1 MDAVAVQLRMAGQ
14 DLLCPCGVL
23 LQGFGV
29 LLGRHPGHQ
38 HICQIEQL
46 LLQAAGKDCQ
56 THDLDQ
62 ADVLLFDVVEL
73 CVGMVDPQ
81 RVFRGGDV
89 VAQDQIQLISA
100 IPHPGNGGDGVVGF
114 AVRLGKDEACLVGIA
129 APCGQDLVGQLH
141 QTLVIRT
148 GQADAAHGPVD
159 DAGFHILKAGEY
171 PALLDGGLGHGELV
185 VTALEVVVAQ
195 DAAAHNG
202 QVCIAAHEIV
212 GEQAHEVQQLAEG
225 GTLDLHGGVLAV
237 EHDAVLVVVDIG
249 AVLQIPCA
257 AVDGQRDDAVVF
269 AGGMVHPAC
278 IALVLHAELALGV
291 GALGGQLG
299 GGNGLGILFGLREVD
314 GDIQIAVGGLGD
326 PLHVPLDAVAAD
338 VIGILAEFI
347 EPVGGGLGALFLVPL
362 LKVGADNG
370 GARGQHTHQ
379 LGVKQVAGGGIVLAH
394 APGHGIVHQR
404 FQDALEVGVAD
415 ISLGL
420 GKAVQLHGHQQL
432 IADVDLVIG
441 QDEPGVQPIVD
452 ELLNGSRDHSTA
464 PPSGRMERMWHLPA
478 PRMASISAL
487 KASSFFSGTKAC
499 TVPAKPPP

>member
-1 MDAVAVQLRMAGQ
+1 MA
-14 DLLCPCGVL
+14 
-23 LQGFGV
+23 
-29 LLGRHPGHQ
+29 
-38 HICQIEQL
+38 E
-46 LLQAAGKDCQ
+46 
-56 THDLDQ
+56 
-62 ADVLLFDVVEL
+62 
-73 CVGMVDPQ
+73 
-81 RVFRGGDV
+81 
-89 VAQDQIQLISA
+89 
-100 IPHPGNGGDGVVGF
+100 N
-114 AVRLGKDEACLVGIA
+114 
-129 APCGQDLVGQLH
+129 
-141 QTLVIRT
+141 
-148 GQADAAHGPVD
+148 
-159 DAGFHILKAGEY
+159 
-171 PALLDGGLGHGELV
+171 
-185 VTALEVVVAQ
+185 
-195 DAAAHNG
+195 AAAHDG
-202 QVCIAAHEIV
+202 QVGVAAHEIV
-212 GEQAHEVQQLAEG
+212 GEQAHEIQQLAEG
-225 GTLDLHGGVLAV
+225 STLDLHGSVLVV
-237 EHDAVLVVVDIG
+237 EHNAVLVVVDVG
-249 AVLQIPCA
+249 AVLQVPSA
-257 AVDGQRDDAVVF
+257 VVDGERDDAVIL
-269 AGGMVHPAC
+269 AGGVVHAAC
-278 IALVLHAELALGV
+278 IAFVLGAELALGV
-291 GALGGQLG
+291 GALGSQFG
-299 GGNGLGILFGLREVD
+299 GGNGLGVFFGLREVD

-370 GARGQHTHQ
+370 GARGQHAHQ
-379 LGVKQVAGGGIVLAH
+379 LGVKQVTGGGIVLAH

-487 KASSFFSGTKAC
+487 KASSFSSGTKAC

>member
-1 MDAVAVQLRMAGQ
+1 MA
-14 DLLCPCGVL
+14 
-23 LQGFGV
+23 
-29 LLGRHPGHQ
+29 
-38 HICQIEQL
+38 
-46 LLQAAGKDCQ
+46 A
-56 THDLDQ
+56 
-62 ADVLLFDVVEL
+62 
-73 CVGMVDPQ
+73 
-81 RVFRGGDV
+81 
-89 VAQDQIQLISA
+89 
-100 IPHPGNGGDGVVGF
+100 
-114 AVRLGKDEACLVGIA
+114 
-129 APCGQDLVGQLH
+129 
-141 QTLVIRT
+141 
-148 GQADAAHGPVD
+148 
-159 DAGFHILKAGEY
+159 LK
-171 PALLDGGLGHGELV
+171 
-185 VTALEVVVAQ
+185 VVVAQ
-195 DAAAHNG
+195 DAAAHDG
-202 QVCIAAHEIV
+202 QVGVAAHEIV
-212 GEQAHEVQQLAEG
+212 GEQAHEIQQLAEG
-225 GTLDLHGGVLAV
+225 GPLDLHGGVLAV

-269 AGGMVHPAC
+269 AGGMIHPAC

-291 GALGGQLG
+291 SALGGQLG
-299 GGNGLGILFGLREVD
+299 GGNGLGVLFRLREVD

-347 EPVGGGLGALFLVPL
+347 EPVGGGLGALAFVPL

-370 GARGQHTHQ
+370 GARGQHAHQ

-415 ISLGL
+415 IPLGL

-432 IADVDLVIG
+432 IADIDLVIG

-487 KASSFFSGTKAC
+487 KASSFSSGTKAC